1 MMLVQQF
8 KHLTP
13 PNDSLEA
20 LIKSAEN
27 MNAKYAGILHDKD
40 KDVEPHVH
48 IFFHFKNAR
57 EISAVANKLNVKPQ
71 YIEKWDDNADSGF
84 AYLCHR
90 TEKAQKEGA
99 YQYDPDEVISNF
111 EYTDWL
117 SNYETKFKTFFA
129 LDIEQLL
136 DNLYVGAITKHE
148 LEAKI
153 SGSEYAKH
161 RKHIEDVWAKHLQVV
176 ADKRRE
182 ERLIANKKV
191 NVIWIYGKAGTGK
204 TRFATEIAAKM
215 NTAFYITGS
224 SKDPFQRYSGED
236 TVIYDEARPNDIP
249 YSDLLRLLDPF
260 GKDAAAPSRY
270 YDKPVCAGTIIVTT
284 PYNPYEFY
292 LEIHRK
298 DENIDTF
305 EQLLRRLSLI
315 IRMDEYEINSMMYID
330 QQLGFIP
337 QLSTARKNTYIV
349 RKTTSIDYSNALY
362 NSFFEGV
369 TTNE

>member
-1 MMLVQQF
+1 MMFVQQLQ
-8 KHLTP
+8 HLTS

-20 LIKSAEN
+20 LIKLADK

-48 IFFHFKNAR
+48 IFFHFENAR

-71 YIEKWDDNADSGF
+71 YIEKWDENADSGF

-90 TEKAQKEGA
+90 TEKARKDGA
-99 YQYDPDEVISNF
+99 YQYDPNDVISNF
-111 EYTDWL
+111 DYAAWL
-117 SNYETKFKTFFA
+117 NNYEIKATNSA
-129 LDIEQLL
+129 SLDIDHLL
-136 DNLYVGAITKHE
+136 DLLYVGAITKTE
-148 LEAKI
+148 LESKI

-182 ERLIANKKV
+182 ERKIANEKV

-204 TRFATEIAAKM
+204 TRFATEIAAKKDI
-215 NTAFYITGS
+215 NYYITGS

-236 TVIYDEARPNDIP
+236 IIIYDEARPNDIP

-260 GKDAAAPSRY
+260 GADASAPSRY
-270 YDKPVCAGTIIVTT
+270 YDKPICAGTFIITT
-284 PYNPYEFY
+284 PYNPFEFY
-292 LEIHRK
+292 SEIHRK

-305 EQLLRRLSLI
+305 EQLLRRLSLV
-315 IRMDEYEINSMMYID
+315 IRMDENEINSMMYID
-330 QQLGFIP
+330 RQLGFIP
-337 QLSTARKNTYIV
+337 QLSTARPNTYIV
-349 RKTTSIDYSNALY
+349 RKTASIDYSNALY
-362 NSFFEGV
+362 NSFFKE
-369 TTNE
+369 